1 MDGGPF
7 SCTICHS
14 LFFSQRNTD
23 ECSQEGVDV
32 EEVEEAMVA
41 DDEEEVA
48 DEADNVE
55 LDERPADVEADVTPS
70 AAAARPGANIA
81 VANKAVR
88 RLSFSSAGGGGGGN
102 EPKKMKMSSSGKA
115 KDERKVPKKNPVS
128 KTKKAGLVLSVSRV
142 HNRLKENR
150 YANRVRFYPV

>member
-1 MDGGPF
+1 MDSGAVF
-7 SCTICHS
+7 VQFVI
-14 LFFSQRNTD
+14 LFFSQKNTD

-41 DDEEEVA
+41 DEEEEDA
-48 DEADNVE
+48 DEADTVE
-55 LDERPADVEADVTPS
+55 LDERPTAVEADVTPS

-102 EPKKMKMSSSGKA
+102 EPKKLKMSSSGKA

-150 YANRVRFYPV
+150 YANRVRFYIV

>member
-1 MDGGPF
+1 M
-7 SCTICHS
+7 
-14 LFFSQRNTD
+14 
-23 ECSQEGVDV
+23 

-55 LDERPADVEADVTPS
+55 LDERPADDEADVTPS
-70 AAAARPGANIA
+70 AAAARPRANIA
-81 VANKAVR
+81 VASKAVR
-88 RLSFSSAGGGGGGN
+88 RLSFSSAGGGGN
-102 EPKKMKMSSSGKA
+102 EPKKLKMSSSGKA

-150 YANRVRFYPV
+150 YANRVRFYIV

>member
-1 MDGGPF
+1 M
-7 SCTICHS
+7 
-14 LFFSQRNTD
+14 
-23 ECSQEGVDV
+23 

-41 DDEEEVA
+41 DEEEEEVS
-48 DEADNVE
+48 DEADTVE
-55 LDERPADVEADVTPS
+55 LDERPSDVEADVTPS

-81 VANKAVR
+81 VASKAVR
-88 RLSFSSAGGGGGGN
+88 RLSFSSAGGGGN
-102 EPKKMKMSSSGKA
+102 EPKKLKMSSSGKA

-150 YANRVRFYPV
+150 YANRVRFYIV

>member
-41 DDEEEVA
+41 DDEEEADVA
-48 DEADNVE
+48 DEADTVE
-55 LDERPADVEADVTPS
+55 LGERPSDVEADVTPS

-81 VANKAVR
+81 VASKAVR
-88 RLSFSSAGGGGGGN
+88 RLSFSSAGGGN
-102 EPKKMKMSSSGKA
+102 EPKKLKMSSSGKA

>member
-1 MDGGPF
+1 M
-7 SCTICHS
+7 
-14 LFFSQRNTD
+14 
-23 ECSQEGVDV
+23 

-41 DDEEEVA
+41 DDEEEADVA
-48 DEADNVE
+48 DEADTVE
-55 LDERPADVEADVTPS
+55 LGERPSDVEADVTPS

-81 VANKAVR
+81 VASKAVR
-88 RLSFSSAGGGGGGN
+88 RLSFSSAGGGN
-102 EPKKMKMSSSGKA
+102 EPKKLKMSSSGKA